1 MALINEHFLKLQ
13 ENYFFSDIE
22 KKINAFRV
30 THPEKKLLRIGRG
43 DVSSPLPPA
52 VPGLRTGAG
61 LQLPD

>member
-52 VPGLRTGAG
+52 CVEAMHRARRWASN
-61 LQLPD
+61 